1 MGLIPDWLV
10 DAINDAFPKN
20 VCLVGVA
27 LDDGFAQIS
36 PRGSVVVYDEN
47 TLAIWDR
54 GTGRPHQGKTSE
66 VVANGTKMT
75 VYYRNTEFG
84 GKGGNGL
91 LPAGGIAR
99 FYGSAEVHTD
109 DGEVK
114 EKVWNTM
121 HPKER
126 ENDAEKLGFAVL
138 IRLERAEQLN
148 SKPLNDLPGPK

>member
-1 MGLIPDWLV
+1 MGLVPEWLV
-10 DAINDAFPKN
+10 NSINDAFPKN

-47 TLAIWDR
+47 TLAIWNR
-54 GTGRPHQGKTSE
+54 GGGTTAESGKD
-66 VVANGTKMT
+66 GTKMT

-84 GKGGNGL
+84 AKGGNGL

-99 FYGSAEVHTD
+99 FYGTAKVHKEA
-109 DGEVK
+109 GEVL
-114 EKVWNTM
+114 EKVWTTM

-126 ENDAEKLGFAVL
+126 ENDPDKAGHAVL
-138 IRLERAEQLN
+138 IHLERAEQLN
-148 SKPLNDLPGPK
+148 HKPLADLPGPA

>member
-10 DAINDAFPKN
+10 DGINDAFPKN

-36 PRGSVVVYDEN
+36 PRGSVCVYDEN
-47 TLAIWDR
+47 TLALWDR
-54 GTGRPHQGKTSE
+54 GSGRPHQGKTTE
-66 VVANGTKMT
+66 TVVNGTKIT

-84 GKGGNGL
+84 AKGGNGM

-99 FYGSAEVHTD
+99 FYGSAEVHTE
-109 DGEVK
+109 DGEVR

-126 ENDAEKLGFAVL
+126 EGDADKLGYAVL
-138 IRLERAEQLN
+138 IHLERVEQLN
-148 SKPLNDLPGPK
+148 NKPLSDLPGPK